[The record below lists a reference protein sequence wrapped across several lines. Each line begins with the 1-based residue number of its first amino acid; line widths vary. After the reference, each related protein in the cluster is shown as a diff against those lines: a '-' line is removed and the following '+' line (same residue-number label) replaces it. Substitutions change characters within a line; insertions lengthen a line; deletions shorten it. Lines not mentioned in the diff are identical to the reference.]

1 VSVVQM
7 KDDLSGAP
15 GKRVITARKP
25 FDKSYF
31 SKCELEIMEA
41 LAFMFDEINGEDMS
55 DLSHPGARSSRMGRA
70 LTKRSLMSSQRR
82 SARLGS

>member
-1 VSVVQM
+1 VSVVQV

-31 SKCELEIMEA
+31 STREVEIMEA

-55 DLSHPGARSSRMGRA
+55 NLSHLAPSLSEREGR
-70 LTKRSLMSSQRR
+70 LQRNP
-82 SARLGS
+82 L